1 MLAKAARPL
10 RAPKSHCET
19 GEEAFAPLPFHAPPF
34 SRPRSI
40 EAVAERISPE
50 QVNPDEPP

>member
-1 MLAKAARPL
+1 MLAKAARPF

-19 GEEAFAPLPFHAPPF
+19 GEEPFAPPF

-40 EAVAERISPE
+40 EAVAERISPKH
-50 QVNPDEPP
+50 VNPDEPP